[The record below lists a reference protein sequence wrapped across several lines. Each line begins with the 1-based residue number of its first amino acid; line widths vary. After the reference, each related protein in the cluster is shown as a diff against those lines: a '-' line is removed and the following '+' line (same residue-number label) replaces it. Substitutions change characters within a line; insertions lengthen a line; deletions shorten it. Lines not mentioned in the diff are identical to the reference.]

1 MFVSSH
7 ISGSNFLRREG
18 EGGRREKGGLN
29 AARNDS
35 DDGWMDGWMGWLGI
49 SIIVE
54 DVTLST
60 VHKYIHDMLPFISSL
75 RSSNADNTVS
85 LSAGFVLDPWTIQP

>member
-1 MFVSSH
+1 MFVSVTSVDQTFR
-7 ISGSNFLRREG
+7 GGEG

-35 DDGWMDGWMGWLGI
+35 DDGWMDGWLGWLGI

-60 VHKYIHDMLPFISSL
+60 VHNLKYIHDMLPFMGL
-75 RSSNADNTVS
+75 ERR
-85 LSAGFVLDPWTIQP
+85 